1 MYMVSVPFWPET
13 KNVIR
18 NSSID
23 SVNTKSAAPTTPG
36 RISGR
41 VTCQNTRAG
50 VAPRSPAARSR
61 ERSKPYRRADTMRI
75 ANGTVNTMCPSTT
88 VSRDS
93 GRWSRAK
100 KRSRATPI
108 RKCGITM
115 GRIIIAWAARLNANV
130 QRTRGKAAS
139 VPITVEVT
147 VVMAAMTRLL

>member
-93 GRWSRAK
+93 GRWRKAK

-115 GRIIIAWAARLNANV
+115 GRIIMAWAARLNANV